1 MPEYNNFKKQKTF
14 EERLE
19 ESNRIKESFPEKIP
33 IILVLDNKI
42 LNDYIFMHLNI
53 PKGIINDK
61 LH

>member
-1 MPEYNNFKKQKTF
+1 MKFFIKYKT
-14 EERLE
+14 
-19 ESNRIKESFPEKIP
+19 KI
-33 IILVLDNKI
+33 DNKI